1 MESYTGG
8 SNISTDS
15 LLLARGVGGVGFGYG
30 GYPGAVAGDFA
41 NASANAIRLDRN
53 DQTVQSEAHCTREV
67 MGKSM
72 DSNGRAFDSATNA
85 ASFTRICDRITD
97 GEFRTSD
104 RLRDIER
111 EMNANAREAAKCC
124 CEVKVQ
130 ACEDKS
136 QILAAIAEAKATSL
150 ATEARAVERA
160 LNATSAELVALRTQV
175 ACGCNCNS
183 HHGHRG

>member
-1 MESYTGG
+1 MEGYTGG

-30 GYPGAVAGDFA
+30 GYGGDFA
-41 NASANAIRLDRN
+41 NPSANAIRIEKNSDLAEG
-53 DQTVQSEAHCTREV
+53 QSLCTREV
-67 MGKSM
+67 LAKSM
-72 DSNGRAFDSATNA
+72 DNNARAFDQSTISD
-85 ASFTRICDRITD
+85 SFTRLCDKITNS
-97 GEFRTSD
+97 EFRSSD

-130 ACEDKS
+130 SCEDKS
-136 QILAAIAEAKATSL
+136 QILAAIADAKATSL
-150 ATEARAVERA
+150 ATEGRAVERA

-183 HHGHRG
+183 HHHRG

>member
-1 MESYTGG
+1 MEGYTGG

-30 GYPGAVAGDFA
+30 GYSGDFA
-41 NASANAIRLDRN
+41 NPSANAIRLDRN
-53 DQTVQSEAHCTREV
+53 DQMVQSEAHCTREIV
-67 MGKSM
+67 QKGQ
-72 DSNGRAFDSATNA
+72 DYNLHAFDSQNTA
-85 ASFTRICDRITD
+85 AGFTRVCDRISD
-97 GEFRTSD
+97 AELRNGD

-124 CEVKVQ
+124 CEVKLQ
-130 ACEDKS
+130 SCEDKA
-136 QILAAIAEAKATSL
+136 QIMAAIADAKATSL
-150 ATEARAVERA
+150 ATEGRAVERA
-160 LNATSAELVALRTQV
+160 LNAASAELVALRTQV

>member
-1 MESYTGG
+1 MEGYTGG

-15 LLLARGVGGVGFGYG
+15 LLLARGVGGAGFGYG
-30 GYPGAVAGDFA
+30 GGYGGDFA
-41 NASANAIRLDRN
+41 NQSANAIRLERN
-53 DQTVQSEAHCTREV
+53 AQDIENHADFSRELMQKGQEANLH
-67 MGKSM
+67 
-72 DSNGRAFDSATNA
+72 AFDAGKTA
-85 ASFTRICDRITD
+85 DGFTCVCNRISDS
-97 GEFRTSD
+97 EFRTSD

-124 CEVKVQ
+124 CEVKLQ
-130 ACEDKS
+130 SCEDKS
-136 QILAAIAEAKATSL
+136 QIMAAIADAKATSL
-150 ATEARAVERA
+150 ATEGRAVERA

>member
-1 MESYTGG
+1 MEGYTGG

-30 GYPGAVAGDFA
+30 GYGGMGGDFA
-41 NASANAIRLDRN
+41 NQSANAIRLDRN
-53 DQTVQSEAHCTREV
+53 AQQTENQADCTREII
-67 MGKSM
+67 
-72 DSNGRAFDSATNA
+72 GRGQDASLHAFDNATSA
-85 ASFTRICDRITD
+85 ASFTRVCDRITD

-136 QILAAIAEAKATSL
+136 QILSAIADAKATSL
-150 ATEARAVERA
+150 ATEGRAVERA